1 MTTMAR
7 HHILG
12 KKGEDKAVEY
22 LERRGY
28 TILDRNWRVGH
39 LELDIVCRH
48 GGMLVIVEVKTRRLG
63 EENVVDLLG
72 WQKRRNLI
80 KAADA
85 YVKKKGWASEIRFD
99 LICLSG
105 EDLEIE
111 HIKEAISII
120 D

>member
-1 MTTMAR
+1 MY
-7 HHILG
+7 
-12 KKGEDKAVEY
+12 DNYEY
-22 LERRGY
+22 LEHRGY

-63 EENVVDLLG
+63 EENVEDLLG